1 MKRLSLFLLPFL
13 TSCAPVFTAEIAG
26 YILDAETYEGIPGVE
41 VRLYKNKP
49 ANYADDSFLYQ
60 TSTGNDANL
69 GLFNQTVIWND
80 YLAQYGKDGDVIDM
94 HFTIVHPQYQSKI
107 ESTIGIVSG
116 AVNTIP
122 SILLNSTNASV
133 EKLQGSVT
141 NENIL
146 TNGIQVALYLGEEE
160 IAYERTITQ
169 PINGV
174 DGQYLFENIEWR
186 DILLEGKILAT
197 VIVDDPRYTN
207 SSPAEA
213 TQEIFNQENTDFLPE
228 MNVDLVRPSIF
239 EANISGKTT
248 FLIETKN
255 TAEYRPIS
263 GIEVTLE
270 WFYDD
275 ENQSI
280 PKRDI
285 VRTNDDGIFS
295 TTIAWEDDTP
305 DENNS
310 VPSGEDQLDV
320 EISYPAGGIPGFS
333 YDLTAFNDTY
343 TIRSWIENTLPTA
356 YEYVPLPPEEE

>member
-1 MKRLSLFLLPFL
+1 MKQLSLFLLPFL
-13 TSCAPVFTAEIAG
+13 LSCAPVFTAEITG
-26 YILDAETYEGIPGVE
+26 YILNTETYEGIPGVE
-41 VRLYKNKP
+41 VRMYRNKP

-69 GLFNQTVIWND
+69 GLFSQTVIWND

-122 SILLNSTNASV
+122 AILLNSLNASV
-133 EKLQGSVT
+133 EELQGSIT
-141 NENIL
+141 AENIL
-146 TNGIQVALYLGEEE
+146 TNGIRVALYLGEEE
-160 IAYERTITQ
+160 IAYARTITET
-169 PINGV
+169 INGV
-174 DGQYLFENIEWR
+174 DGQYRFENIEWR
-186 DILLEGKILAT
+186 DVLLTGNIIAT
-197 VIVDDPRYTN
+197 VQVEDPRYTN
-207 SSPAEA
+207 ATPSIV
-213 TQEIFNQENTDFLPE
+213 TQEIFNQENTELLPE
-228 MNVDLVRPSIF
+228 INVDLVRPSVF
-239 EANISGKTT
+239 EANIQGKTT

-263 GIEVTLE
+263 GVEIILE

-285 VRTNDDGIFS
+285 VRTDDEGIFS
-295 TTIAWEDDTP
+295 TTITWEDPIP
-305 DENNS
+305 DEDNS
-310 VPSGEDQLDV
+310 VPNGEDQV
-320 EISYPAGGIPGFS
+320 EISVSYPSGGIPGFS
-333 YDLTAFNDTY
+333 YDLTTFDDTH

-356 YEYVPLPPEEE
+356 YEYIPLPPEEE